1 MGSVTSLTVAE
12 MLGGFAALSV
22 GGRVCSFCCC
32 LTRDGTAVSALGL
45 CPLLHCHRQPRI
57 SYQPFFSQRSLRS
70 TYHSFIPKLGFKIE
84 ERKNACRIISTRERG
99 VYRERERESLTSC
112 PPVVVFPPF
121 MHFSV
126 FLVNLYWQL
135 QRVCWLLTHWTRSSE
150 SSAPHKRA
158 KGTITVESLSMEYR
172 GFQRFR

>member
-99 VYRERERESLTSC
+99 VYRERERVFNQLSTSC
-112 PPVVVFPPF
+112 CFSPF
-121 MHFSV
+121 HAFLCISCQSV
-126 FLVNLYWQL
+126 LTASKS
-135 QRVCWLLTHWTRSSE
+135 LLALDALDT
-150 SSAPHKRA
+150 K
-158 KGTITVESLSMEYR
+158 
-172 GFQRFR
+172 Q